1 MPINTEW
8 KRDLDKR
15 DPNLFILAMKG
26 PELNILKIKDNPIS
40 FRAWRCQWDAFTTS
54 SGLGKLWTCH
64 PEDAESDQSTERSQ
78 KIKQMTEHHLLAAL
92 YGCMTMETITIIND
106 MCSLRQGENSS
117 SETIINMIESYI
129 TASNRPR

>member
-1 MPINTEW
+1 MTENTKW
-8 KRDLDKR
+8 KKDLDTR

-26 PELNILKIKDNPIS
+26 PELNILKMKDNPSS
-40 FRAWRCQWDAFTTS
+40 FRAWRFQWNAYNTS
-54 SGLGKLWTCH
+54 SGLKELWTCH
-64 PEDAESDQSTERSQ
+64 PEDAEGDQSTERSHE
-78 KIKQMTEHHLLAAL
+78 IKQKTEHHLLAAL

-129 TASNRPR
+129 AASNRTR